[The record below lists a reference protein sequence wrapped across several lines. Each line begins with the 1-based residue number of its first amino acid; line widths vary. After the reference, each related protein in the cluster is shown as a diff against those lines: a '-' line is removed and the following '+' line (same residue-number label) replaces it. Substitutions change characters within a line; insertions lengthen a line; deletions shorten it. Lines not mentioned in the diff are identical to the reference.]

1 MRHDLPRIVRMWL
14 QERRVLTAW
23 LAVAVMTS
31 AVTTCVP
38 GAMQM
43 QASGV
48 VSCASMAGM
57 DDEHP
62 CVSARAA
69 TDCCTH
75 HQPSLTSAK
84 ADLLKSPLQPQ
95 SSWLAWIA
103 PAVIVPTNLSIIA
116 AESPPELISTLGPPA
131 YIVLSTLRV

>member
-1 MRHDLPRIVRMWL
+1 MVGMRIRAAGVMAVGVI
-14 QERRVLTAW
+14 
-23 LAVAVMTS
+23 VAVVAS

-38 GAMQM
+38 GAMEM
-43 QASGV
+43 QASHV
-48 VSCASMAGM
+48 ASCADMAGM
-57 DDEHP
+57 EDEQP
-62 CVSARAA
+62 CVSSDVA

-75 HQPSLTSAK
+75 HVPSLTSAK
-84 ADLLKSPLQPQ
+84 ADLLKSPLQHV

-103 PAVIVPTNLSIIA
+103 PVVIVTKLSIIT